1 MADHVVQCGG
11 CRVDVMVVR
20 DGGIEAARCPACART
35 APKDEAIR
43 VARSA
48 LIDIV
53 MRDLDENLRD
63 IVRASPTLGYQ
74 PAQRYDWV
82 LKGV

>member
-11 CRVDVMVVR
+11 CRVDVQVVR
-20 DGGIEAARCPACART
+20 DGDHEIVRCPACART

-43 VARSA
+43 TARSA

-53 MRDLDENLRD
+53 MRDLDETLRE

-82 LKGV
+82 LG